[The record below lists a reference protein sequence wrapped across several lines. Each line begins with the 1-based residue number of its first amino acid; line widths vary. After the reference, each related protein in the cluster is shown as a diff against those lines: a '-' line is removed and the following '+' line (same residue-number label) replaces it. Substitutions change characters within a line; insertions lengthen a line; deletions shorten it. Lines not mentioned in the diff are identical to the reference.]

1 MKIGFVVYAKDSYET
16 CQASVRIR
24 VYDVM
29 KYLRNKTNI
38 IVEFYDPNVIY
49 DVVIFQKCFQD
60 EHINLAKTLK
70 LIGTKI
76 VFDINVNYVYLKGP
90 ARSYVSEKQQK
101 NVLSML
107 KVSDAVITSSKKLN
121 SLYRKHHN
129 NVTTIEESIDSKFFE
144 YNKEHKNDLP
154 INLLYCGYGVKAD
167 QILIIKDILDELA
180 SNGYKFSLV
189 YVCDKDPKILRYP
202 YKFYSY
208 DYNNLP
214 NLLMKGDIKI
224 APRDLTDSYNW
235 GHAFTKIGYP
245 MSVGIPVVASPVP
258 AYLDRNAIIC
268 DEDQEWYIAL
278 ERLMNSSEER
288 KRQGYFGKETA
299 KQFSM
304 DVIGS
309 KYLKFFKEFGYVYEN
324 VSSLCYY

>member
-1 MKIGFVVYAKDSYET
+1 VKIGFVVYAKDSYET
-16 CQASVRIR
+16 CQASVRLR

-29 KYLRNKTNI
+29 KYFKNNTSI
-38 IVEFYDPNVIY
+38 IVEFYDPNVVY
-49 DVVIFQKCFQD
+49 DIVIFQKCFQN
-60 EHINLAKTLK
+60 EHINLAKALK
-70 LIGTKI
+70 SIGTKI
-76 VFDINVNYVYLKGP
+76 VFDINVNYVYLKGL
-90 ARSYVSEKQQK
+90 AKEYVRETQRN

-121 SLYRKHHN
+121 SLYSKHHD

-144 YNKEHKNDLP
+144 YNKEHKNDFP

-167 QILIIKDILDELA
+167 QVLIIKDVLDELS

-189 YVCDKDPKILRYP
+189 YVCDRDPKILRYP
-202 YKFYSY
+202 YKFYPY

-224 APRDLTDSYNW
+224 APRNLTDSYNW

-268 DEDQEWYIAL
+268 EEDQEWYTAL
-278 ERLMNSSEER
+278 ERLINSAEAREC
-288 KRQGYFGKETA
+288 QGYLGKETA

-304 DVIGS
+304 DVIGY
-309 KYLKFFKEFGYVYEN
+309 KYLKFFKEFGYVQEN
-324 VSSLCYY
+324 VSSL